1 MELGGERGRG
11 GWPEGSIELLLL
23 LVFVLV
29 LGWLVGL
36 ASWGENG

>member
-11 GWPEGSIELLLL
+11 GWPEGSIELL
-23 LVFVLV
+23 VFVLV

-36 ASWGENG
+36 ARWGENG